1 MSLRSCGLWSKT
13 DCCLSHEA
21 RRQAFNFL
29 TQFGLYLTT
38 LQRLLNIREQ
48 RGAGYLVLIDPDKW
62 QQNKLVELASQA
74 NEAGA
79 DALLIGGS
87 LLLSSS
93 FDNLVGLVKKQVDIP
108 VIIFPG
114 SPTQVSQYADAIF
127 FLSLISGRNP
137 TYLIEEQVKAAPV
150 IKALGVEPISVG
162 YMLIESGRITS
173 AEFMSNTRPIP
184 RDKLDIAKATAL
196 AAEYLGMDMVYLEAG
211 SGAHNSVPDE
221 MVGAIQDY
229 IERPVIVGGGIKK
242 PEEAQA
248 KVESGA
254 AFVVTGNI
262 LEKEHNFTLL
272 KEFADAIHR

>member
-1 MSLRSCGLWSKT
+1 M
-13 DCCLSHEA
+13 
-21 RRQAFNFL
+21 
-29 TQFGLYLTT
+29 TT